1 MMQSEGIETNS
12 RPSLFLCLS
21 HGRVSVRSF
30 PPKISIYGTCSHMG
44 NPHPRI
50 HYAASLLSVKYSYA
64 TYYSLVMYDTH
75 DSKPVVYCMYT
86 DSYGNCRPT
95 SEKIVKKLYS
105 YMQAREQQDLRMPP
119 SVEMYSQ

>member
-75 DSKPVVYCMYT
+75 DSKPVVYVGTACI
-86 DSYGNCRPT
+86 PT
-95 SEKIVKKLYS
+95 LTEIAVHIGEDREKTLF
-105 YMQAREQQDLRMPP
+105 L
-119 SVEMYSQ
+119 